1 MHEKLIT
8 LVEDAGGEI
17 EGIVFCPH
25 LPEAGCDC
33 RKPRIGLLTEIE
45 SSLGLSLA
53 GEPFVG
59 DSLRDLEAAIEFGC
73 RPVLVRTGKG
83 RETEAK
89 LLSEPNLLG
98 TTDLS
103 IFDDLAAAVESLCG
117 QV

>member
-1 MHEKLIT
+1 
-8 LVEDAGGEI
+8 
-17 EGIVFCPH
+17 
-25 LPEAGCDC
+25 
-33 RKPRIGLLTEIE
+33 
-45 SSLGLSLA
+45 
-53 GEPFVG
+53 
-59 DSLRDLEAAIEFGC
+59 LEAAIAFGC

-89 LLSEPNLLG
+89 LLSEPNLLV